1 MNVQI
6 IIDGKPVEGVLYHA
20 GSGLLVHLPGFL
32 AGKSRKGL
40 CSFGELF
47 TQIIGKKNNGWVHI
61 GEWLERTPLR
71 RGPDGWV
78 YARVCESPA
87 DLPPEDKVLPGYLRC
102 PVCKGSGAVSVPAP
116 EFTMEEGWGEQAKA
130 RCDLCWG
137 TGIVPKPQVYGEG
150 EVQFVLGWWDCK
162 CEQDYIHPENH
173 DHCTICGAIQEDQP
187 PSRAN
192 EVRRHLTTVLGVEQ
206 QKRSP
211 TITEADGL
219 VCSGC
224 DQVFECVKQQPGG
237 DECQARRLS

>member
-6 IIDGKPVEGVLYHA
+6 I
-20 GSGLLVHLPGFL
+20 
-32 AGKSRKGL
+32 
-40 CSFGELF
+40 
-47 TQIIGKKNNGWVHI
+47 N
-61 GEWLERTPLR
+61 
-71 RGPDGWV
+71 
-78 YARVCESPA
+78 
-87 DLPPEDKVLPGYLRC
+87 VLPGYLRC

-116 EFTMEEGWGEQAKA
+116 EFTKEEGWGEQAKA

-137 TGIVPKPQVYGEG
+137 TGILPEPQAFGSEG